1 MNSNAPTSFTTPH
14 FLGESIPVTPSNDVN
29 KGLLIGAGQHINP
42 KDNVRRFD
50 LSIID
55 LDAPNFAAYII
66 PTPFF
71 GHGVSP
77 NPMRPELIAVFEKRG
92 KGACEVNLSTG
103 QVTRTIIPHSNRE
116 FYGHGAYSPK
126 GDLLY
131 STETIMEGNFDGV
144 IGVRDAHSH
153 EYLGDF
159 PSFGAKPHDC
169 HLIEGGKTLVVT
181 NGGGPLGGINPS
193 VTFIDVESETLIDKY
208 EFENP
213 NINAGHLSV
222 TDNHDLAVVS
232 AQREGL
238 DDLALGGITL
248 KLDDGSFQ
256 TLQEP
261 SDIVNSL
268 KGETLSVCFH
278 KESGIVGTTTPAGNS
293 LLFWNSKTG
302 ELVKKFSLQ
311 NPRGIALSLD
321 RRFFIVSYGFT
332 NPTEAICLIST
343 DTLERVSGFDL
354 NPTFITGSHLFTYHL
369 PI

>member
-103 QVTRTIIPHSNRE
+103 QVTRTITPHSNRE

-144 IGVRDAHSH
+144 IGVRDAHRH

-169 HLIEGGKTLVVT
+169 HLINGGKTLVVT
-181 NGGGPLGGINPS
+181 NGGGPLGGINTS

-222 TDNHDLAVVS
+222 TDNHHLAVVS

-302 ELVKKFSLQ
+302 ELAKKFSLQ

-354 NPTFITGSHLFTYHL
+354 NPTFITGSHLFTYRFNA
-369 PI
+369 